1 MREMTRLRGTLG
13 SVALPLVLPG
23 VLLGLV
29 VNGVPDYHRS
39 PLVHAA
45 RFLQDGKELYE
56 IACADCHGIDGR
68 GVDLNTVGFDVPVPD
83 FTGCSFSSRE
93 PDADWIAVASAGG
106 PVRAFDEAMPSFGE
120 ALSVEQLQSIM
131 DYIRGFCDNNRW
143 PRGELNL
150 PRPLITEKAYPEDE
164 AVTTVFI
171 DLDGAGSIINEVVYE
186 RRFGTRT
193 QIELKLP
200 FGFRETAPA
209 NGEWNAGIG
218 DVTAGLKHVLHSSL
232 ERGSILSVGGEIK
245 FPTGNEGNGFGKGT
259 GVIEPFVTFGQ
270 ILPGDAFLHLQGI
283 IEFPTATS
291 GKTEVVWRAALG
303 RTLTQA
309 HFGRTW
315 SPMIEILGQKALGGG
330 SADWDL
336 VPQFQVTL
344 NTRQHV
350 MANFGV
356 RIPVNGS
363 SQRPRP
369 TQLLVYVLW
378 DWFDG
383 GFFDGW

>member
-1 MREMTRLRGTLG
+1 MTRLRGTLG

-143 PRGELNL
+143 PCAERC
-150 PRPLITEKAYPEDE
+150 RPSTVASSAKMTPASDRRRMS
-164 AVTTVFI
+164 TT
-171 DLDGAGSIINEVVYE
+171 SY
-186 RRFGTRT
+186 
-193 QIELKLP
+193 
-200 FGFRETAPA
+200 FRA
-209 NGEWNAGIG
+209 N
-218 DVTAGLKHVLHSSL
+218 
-232 ERGSILSVGGEIK
+232 
-245 FPTGNEGNGFGKGT
+245 
-259 GVIEPFVTFGQ
+259 
-270 ILPGDAFLHLQGI
+270 
-283 IEFPTATS
+283 
-291 GKTEVVWRAALG
+291 
-303 RTLTQA
+303 
-309 HFGRTW
+309 
-315 SPMIEILGQKALGGG
+315 
-330 SADWDL
+330 
-336 VPQFQVTL
+336 
-344 NTRQHV
+344 
-350 MANFGV
+350 
-356 RIPVNGS
+356 
-363 SQRPRP
+363 
-369 TQLLVYVLW
+369 VLW
-378 DWFDG
+378 IRPYWL
-383 GFFDGW
+383 